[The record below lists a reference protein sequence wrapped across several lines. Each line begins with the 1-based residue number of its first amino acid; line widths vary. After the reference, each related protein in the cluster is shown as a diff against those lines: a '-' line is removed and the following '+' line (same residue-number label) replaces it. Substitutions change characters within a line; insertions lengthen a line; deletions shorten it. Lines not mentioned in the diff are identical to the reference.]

1 MLMLKYLYST
11 VENLLIAVT
20 LITLIAAVVR
30 RTYGRR
36 GRPFLWAGGIA
47 GFLAS
52 AALAAARMDLQANRQ
67 LNTWLNISQQAIWT
81 TLIIITGSLGFLIL
95 LAFFGRKDCPDPET
109 AVQSPAA
116 QGAAAEGAADL
127 KAGGA
132 AVCVFAAIAV
142 FGLTVREMP
151 GIISDPINFDTM
163 GKGVIS
169 EEWFLRLAGWLLA
182 LILLAL
188 YARWLYRGAVRL
200 KSRGTVVAVTAA
212 ALLSGC
218 FRVFAI
224 ILRYWT
230 ANIKQFPW
238 PVRYDSARFPWAS
251 DLTIFASSNI
261 LFFSALVAG
270 IAMIIPLKLF
280 IDHIRVTEPYDNPA
294 QLRRHRFNNRKLRRM
309 AVRTLAVFA
318 VFMVCMTAVKSYAT
332 RPVVL
337 SSPESYTVEGDRIL
351 IDLDDI
357 SDGHLHRF
365 EYVTKKNIAVRW
377 IVIKKPNSA
386 AYGVGLDACDVCGN
400 AGYYER
406 GNQVVCKRCDVV
418 MNIRTIGFP
427 GGCNPIPLNYAIE
440 NGKMVFLLE
449 DIIAGESEF
458 KF

>member
-1 MLMLKYLYST
+1 MLKYLYLT
-11 VENLLIAVT
+11 VENLLITVT
-20 LITLIAAVVR
+20 LITLIAAVIR

-47 GFLAS
+47 GLLAS
-52 AALAAARMDLQANRQ
+52 AALAAARMDLQTNRQ

-95 LAFFGRKDCPDPET
+95 LAFFGRKDCPDPE
-109 AVQSPAA
+109 
-116 QGAAAEGAADL
+116 AAAL
-127 KAGGA
+127 KAGGI

-151 GIISDPINFDTM
+151 GIISDPFNFDTM

-182 LILLAL
+182 LILLGL
-188 YARWLYRGAVRL
+188 YARWLFRAAVRL
-200 KSRGTVVAVTAA
+200 KSRGIVVTVTAA
-212 ALLSGC
+212 ALLTGC

-230 ANIKQFPW
+230 ANIREFPW
-238 PVRYDSARFPWAS
+238 PIRYDRARFGWAS

-261 LFFSALVAG
+261 LLFSALIAG

-318 VFMVCMTAVKSYAT
+318 VFMVCMTAVKSYVN

-427 GGCNPIPLNYAIE
+427 GGCNPIPLNYTIE
-440 NGKMVFLLE
+440 DGNMVFLLE
-449 DIIAGESEF
+449 DILAGEAEF

>member
-1 MLMLKYLYST
+1 MLKYLYLT
-11 VENLLIAVT
+11 VENLLITVT
-20 LITLIAAVVR
+20 LITLIAAVIR

-47 GFLAS
+47 GLLAS
-52 AALAAARMDLQANRQ
+52 AALAAARMDLQTNRQ

-95 LAFFGRKDCPDPET
+95 LAFFGRKDCPDPE
-109 AVQSPAA
+109 
-116 QGAAAEGAADL
+116 AAAL
-127 KAGGA
+127 KAGGI
-132 AVCVFAAIAV
+132 AVCVLAAIAV

-151 GIISDPINFDTM
+151 GIISDPFNFDTM

-182 LILLAL
+182 LILLGL
-188 YARWLYRGAVRL
+188 YARWLFRAAVRL
-200 KSRGTVVAVTAA
+200 KSRGIVVTVTAA
-212 ALLSGC
+212 ALLTGC

-230 ANIKQFPW
+230 ANIREFPW
-238 PVRYDSARFPWAS
+238 PIRYDRARFGWAS

-261 LFFSALVAG
+261 LLFSALIAG

-318 VFMVCMTAVKSYAT
+318 VFMVCMTAVKSYVN

-449 DIIAGESEF
+449 DILAGEAEF

>member
-1 MLMLKYLYST
+1 
-11 VENLLIAVT
+11 
-20 LITLIAAVVR
+20 
-30 RTYGRR
+30 
-36 GRPFLWAGGIA
+36 
-47 GFLAS
+47 
-52 AALAAARMDLQANRQ
+52 
-67 LNTWLNISQQAIWT
+67 
-81 TLIIITGSLGFLIL
+81 
-95 LAFFGRKDCPDPET
+95 
-109 AVQSPAA
+109 
-116 QGAAAEGAADL
+116 
-127 KAGGA
+127 
-132 AVCVFAAIAV
+132 
-142 FGLTVREMP
+142 
-151 GIISDPINFDTM
+151 
-163 GKGVIS
+163 
-169 EEWFLRLAGWLLA
+169 
-182 LILLAL
+182 
-188 YARWLYRGAVRL
+188 
-200 KSRGTVVAVTAA
+200 
-212 ALLSGC
+212 
-218 FRVFAI
+218 
-224 ILRYWT
+224 
-230 ANIKQFPW
+230 
-238 PVRYDSARFPWAS
+238 
-251 DLTIFASSNI
+251 
-261 LFFSALVAG
+261 
-270 IAMIIPLKLF
+270 MIIPLKLF